1 MFLNTTIMKKYTLEQ
16 LTKAA
21 LRLPEYQRKQ
31 LAIICMSS
39 TVTEKSLNDCVD
51 QIKFIQ
57 AKNNMQRILNKN

>member
-1 MFLNTTIMKKYTLEQ
+1 LFLNTTIMKKYTLEQ

>member
-1 MFLNTTIMKKYTLEQ
+1 MKKYTLEQ

-21 LRLPEYQRKQ
+21 LRLPKYQRKQ